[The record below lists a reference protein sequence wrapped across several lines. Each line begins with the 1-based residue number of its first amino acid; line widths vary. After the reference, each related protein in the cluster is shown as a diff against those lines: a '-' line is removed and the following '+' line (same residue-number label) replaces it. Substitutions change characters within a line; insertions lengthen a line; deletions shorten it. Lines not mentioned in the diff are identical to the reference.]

1 MRKNEY
7 LITACKAEAW
17 RRLAWRLSIF
27 AVSIYPEK
35 STPEQYDITFLDGM
49 PHFWNEGK
57 WEAIEDGVK
66 NEALFD
72 TNDNLTLN
80 PGDYPG
86 ITKVTESTPG
96 YLVMNWVVLYFA
108 FEGRI
113 PYYNYDVGNDP
124 VKLESE
130 IYSRCIVQGDDWDSL
145 SEEDKLTKLSP
156 TMVGRFIQGLYE
168 LAPLAQVIS
177 PTGTM
182 RSLSAHPDADKILK
196 ALLLKHKDELTDPS
210 VIVGIEKAMDELDKQ
225 WLSSDRSYEFYASK
239 KARMRRRKL
248 FYTYGI
254 EAAFHEAGDYT
265 LIASPLMAANTDLDE
280 LVAMYNSI
288 REGSFLRGAET
299 AKGGELVRIIFM
311 IFQNHRIV
319 PGDCGTKI
327 RSTRK
332 LTEDNVWQYYGLNID
347 DHGKLITLTKSNR
360 QQFVGKTVRL
370 RRAFLCNMAHIDT
383 CLACAGAEKADEPR
397 AIAAD
402 ESTGMSNIMLSSM
415 GAMHGKE
422 TAVVRFDPLIHIT

>member
-1 MRKNEY
+1 MHKNDY
-7 LITACKAEAW
+7 LIAACKAGAW
-17 RRLAWRLSIF
+17 RRLAWRLSVF
-27 AVSIYPEK
+27 AVSMFPDK
-35 STPEQYDITFLDGM
+35 TTPETHDLTFIDGL

-57 WEAIEDGVK
+57 WTPLEGGVK
-66 NEALFD
+66 NTPLFD
-72 TNDNLTLN
+72 TNDSITL
-80 PGDYPG
+80 GVDDYPG
-86 ITKVTESTPG
+86 ITAPTPTTPG

-113 PYYNYDVGNDP
+113 PYYNHTVGDDP

-130 IYSRCIVQGDDWDSL
+130 IYARCIVQGDDWDAL
-145 SEEDKLTKLSP
+145 SEEDKLAKLSP
-156 TMVGRFIQGLYE
+156 AMVGRFIQGLYE

-196 ALLLKHKDELTDPS
+196 ALLLKHKDELTDPA

-327 RSTRK
+327 RSTRR
-332 LTEDNVWQYYGLNID
+332 LTEDNVWQYYGLNVD
-347 DHGKLITLTKSNR
+347 DHGKLTTLTKSNR
-360 QQFVGKTVRL
+360 QQFIGKTVRL

-422 TAVVRFDPLIHIT
+422 TAVTRFDPLIHIT